1 MLDFFSVKSYN
12 IDNYSRERRDK
23 KEHIWS
29 RNQQNLLSG
38 DGELIDSK
46 TEIRRFYSMKRKA
59 LLAKALAFA
68 LAVSVVAPGAVN
80 VNAAVIV
87 TRTQVSGTETK
98 DTWSPELGSVSVGG
112 ESYWLMPLR
121 QQVWLIWQPAE
132 LHWKQKQV
140 PLYM

>member
-1 MLDFFSVKSYN
+1 
-12 IDNYSRERRDK
+12 
-23 KEHIWS
+23 
-29 RNQQNLLSG
+29 
-38 DGELIDSK
+38 
-46 TEIRRFYSMKRKA
+46 MKRKA

-87 TRTQVSGTETK
+87 TRTQVSGAETK

-112 ESYWLMPLR
+112 ESYWL
-121 QQVWLIWQPAE
+121 IWQPAA